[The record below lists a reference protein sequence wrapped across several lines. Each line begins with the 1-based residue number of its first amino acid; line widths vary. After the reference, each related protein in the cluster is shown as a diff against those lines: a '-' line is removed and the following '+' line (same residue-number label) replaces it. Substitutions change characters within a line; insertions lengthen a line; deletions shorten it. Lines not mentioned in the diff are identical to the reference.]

1 MIRVA
6 YGVFSHGALLR
17 TFDARADAEHYVR
30 LCVPNGTVE
39 TLTFTRA

>member
-17 TFDARADAEHYVR
+17 TFDARADVR